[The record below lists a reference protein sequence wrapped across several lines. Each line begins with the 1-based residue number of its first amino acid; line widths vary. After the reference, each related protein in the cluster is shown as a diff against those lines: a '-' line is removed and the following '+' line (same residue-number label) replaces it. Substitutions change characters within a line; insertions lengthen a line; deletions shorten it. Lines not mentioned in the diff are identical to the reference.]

1 MATAAE
7 LPIDTSAS
15 ADDMAEAM
23 FGNGIKIIDA
33 SYSGAAS
40 ASGIYSDA
48 DATIPGVAP
57 ADTGVI
63 LSTGKAQD
71 ITNSSGDAN
80 SASDTSTDHKLAG
93 DSDLDEIAGD
103 KTYDAA
109 VFEAKFIPE
118 GETLTMQITFSS
130 EEYLEY
136 VNAGFNDAVGVFVNG
151 VKAELA
157 IGDGDITINNINT
170 GSNENLYLD
179 NPAKSDPFNT
189 EMDGLTVTLTLKAP
203 VKAGTENT
211 IKIAIADGGDGI
223 YDSNLLIAGNSIQTA
238 LIAEDDE
245 FEIVG
250 NTTETF
256 DVLDNDS
263 TSAGGTLTITAINGQ
278 PVTAGQSVELPT
290 GEIIT
295 LNDDGTLSI
304 EATDEAGTDV
314 FSYLVE
320 DANGNTDTAFVN
332 LTTTAPCFT
341 FGTMIATPRGE
352 VPIETL
358 QPGDAVFTRD
368 NGMQTLRWCGRSVRP
383 RQGANAPVRFAAN
396 SLGHTHQPFEVSQQH
411 RMLLCNET
419 ADLHFGTSE
428 VLVKAKDLLGRP
440 GITLAEGQ
448 KDVCYLHL
456 LFDHHEIVLANGVFS
471 ESYHPGQQ
479 TMNSFDN
486 ETRAEVLRLFPE
498 CDAATGSG
506 YGPTARLALRSFEA
520 RLLAS

>member
-1 MATAAE
+1 MAIASE
-7 LPIDTSAS
+7 LPINTTAS
-15 ADDMAEAM
+15 AKDMAEAM

-33 SYSGAAS
+33 SYTGAAS

-57 ADTGVI
+57 SDTGVI
-63 LSTGKAQD
+63 LSTGKAED

-80 SASDTSTDHKLAG
+80 SASDTSTDHGLAG
-93 DSDLDEIAGD
+93 DSDLNEIAGS

-179 NPAKSDPFNT
+179 NPANTDPFNT

-203 VKAGTENT
+203 VEAGAENT

-223 YDSNLLIAGNSIQTA
+223 YDSNLLIAGDSIQTA
-238 LIAEDDE
+238 LIAEDDD

-256 DVLDNDS
+256 DVLDNDA

-278 PVTAGQSVELPT
+278 PVKAGQSVELPT

-304 EATDEAGTDV
+304 KATDEAGTDV

-320 DANGNTDTAFVN
+320 DENGNTDTAFVN

-341 FGTMIATPRGE
+341 RGTMIATMRGE
-352 VPIETL
+352 IPVEAL
-358 QPGDAVFTRD
+358 KPGDAVFTRD
-368 NGMQTLRWCGRSVRP
+368 NGMQVLRWTGQSVRP
-383 RQGANAPVRFAAN
+383 REGANAPVRIAAN
-396 SLGHTHQPFEVSQQH
+396 SLGHEHPSLEVSQQH
-411 RMLLCNET
+411 RLLIQNPE
-419 ADLHFGTSE
+419 AELYFGTSE

-440 GITLAEGQ
+440 GVTLAEGPG
-448 KDVCYLHL
+448 DVCYLHL
-456 LFDHHEIVLANGVFS
+456 LFDRHEVILADGVFS

-479 TMNSFDN
+479 TLNSFDAG
-486 ETRAEVLRLFPE
+486 TREEVLRLFPD
-498 CDAATGSG
+498 CDPATGTG
-506 YGPTARLALRSFEA
+506 YGPTARPVLRSFEA
-520 RLLAS
+520 SLVA